1 MNWVRVLVITVAG
14 CFSMMGLP
22 SLAQAREQQN
32 SNVDGLRH
40 AQRQVLPTQAT
51 VVATT
56 HSAPTRLDVDAGL
69 AAWQDAQTSSL
80 ARVEHQINDSA
91 NQINDSA
98 NQSAWSEPIT
108 AAKADSVLANSA
120 ANDSASAHADEPVAV
135 DGSIETDKPTWL
147 VQVQQLK
154 YQKPHEALAILA
166 QYDSTYSS
174 WPLQEQLW
182 WLYEN
187 TDVNGLLGRFR
198 QQQEFAE
205 RGLALMG
212 EQQSELK
219 GKFWYNLGFSYE
231 MLGDFDSATEYYRQ
245 GMETAKQLE
254 HEALQI
260 EGMINQSAIMF
271 EQDQA
276 PEALEYL
283 KKAFDRAQKLENQ
296 QMLAET
302 QAQLGLVYL
311 ALSFDESNQFLQ
323 EALRLFESMGQD
335 LNSISVQLNLAV
347 KHRFAGEYTEAT
359 QLLDQ
364 ILKRALAIND
374 DYMIYQTFIEF
385 SVIATEQNQLD
396 NALSYMQKAEQYL
409 SAIQQ
414 RSVIADHHYQKAQL
428 LQKLGQTS
436 LALQE
441 VNVLLQLLS
450 DSKVAM
456 DQYMVLYGQQLKASL
471 LADAGE
477 FEQAYQQMDDFLSG
491 YLSLQDEKRDLAVQ
505 KLRLSFD
512 NERQR
517 ARNES
522 LSKDIELQRLR
533 LQEIEYHRQQQW
545 LLTGVLACAT
555 LVLFLIMLWQWRRL
569 RRAKAIAAAA
579 TAAHA
584 TKQDLSDD

>member
-1 MNWVRVLVITVAG
+1 MNWVRVLVITVAS
-14 CFSMMGLP
+14 CFSMMGFP
-22 SLAQAREQQN
+22 SMAQAREQQ
-32 SNVDGLRH
+32 SSAVDGLRH
-40 AQRQVLPTQAT
+40 AQRQVLPAHAT
-51 VVATT
+51 VEPLT
-56 HSAPTRLDVDAGL
+56 HSTPTRPDIDAGL
-69 AAWQDAQTSSL
+69 AAWQDAQAINV
-80 ARVEHQINDSA
+80 ARVEPQIDDSVNPNA
-91 NQINDSA
+91 V
-98 NQSAWSEPIT
+98 SEPVA
-108 AAKADSVLANSA
+108 AAKTAPALTNTAVHKNAQ
-120 ANDSASAHADEPVAV
+120 ADEPVAA

-166 QYDSTYSS
+166 QYDNTYSS
-174 WPLQEQLW
+174 WSLQEQLW

-231 MLGDFDSATEYYRQ
+231 MLGDFDSATEYYRK

-283 KKAFDRAQKLENQ
+283 KKAFDRAQKIEDQ

-385 SVIATEQNQLD
+385 SVISTEQNQLD

-477 FEQAYQQMDDFLSG
+477 FEQAYQQMDDFLTG

-545 LLTGVLACAT
+545 LLTGVLALAT
-555 LVLFLIMLWQWRRL
+555 IVLFLIMLWQWRRL
-569 RRAKAIAAAA
+569 GRAKAVAAAA

-584 TKQDLSDD
+584 TKQDFSDD

>member
-1 MNWVRVLVITVAG
+1 MNWVRVLVITVAS
-14 CFSMMGLP
+14 CFSMMGVP
-22 SLAQAREQQN
+22 SMAQAREQQ
-32 SNVDGLRH
+32 SSAVDGLRH
-40 AQRQVLPTQAT
+40 AQGQVLPAHAT
-51 VVATT
+51 VEPRT
-56 HSAPTRLDVDAGL
+56 HSTPTRPDIDAGL
-69 AAWQDAQTSSL
+69 AAWQDAQAINV
-80 ARVEHQINDSA
+80 ARVEPQIDDSVNPNA
-91 NQINDSA
+91 V
-98 NQSAWSEPIT
+98 SEPIA
-108 AAKADSVLANSA
+108 AAKTAPALTNTAVHKNAQ
-120 ANDSASAHADEPVAV
+120 ADEPVAA

-166 QYDSTYSS
+166 QYDNTYSS
-174 WPLQEQLW
+174 WSLQEQLW

-231 MLGDFDSATEYYRQ
+231 MLGDFDSATEYYRK

-283 KKAFDRAQKLENQ
+283 KKAFDRAQKIEDQ

-385 SVIATEQNQLD
+385 SVISTEQNQLD

-477 FEQAYQQMDDFLSG
+477 FEQAYQQMDDFLTG

-545 LLTGVLACAT
+545 LLTGVLALAT
-555 LVLFLIMLWQWRRL
+555 IVLFLIMLWQWRRL
-569 RRAKAIAAAA
+569 GRAKAVAAAA

-584 TKQDLSDD
+584 TKQDFSDD